1 MGEAGP
7 EAIMPLKRDGNGNLG
22 VRTNQQQQKVEVVVN
37 NFGTEK
43 ATTKETVNNRGERK
57 IEVIIGDAVAGELS
71 RPGSA
76 VQQSFSSNFGAK
88 PAVARR

>member
-1 MGEAGP
+1 
-7 EAIMPLKRDGNGNLG
+7 MPLKRDSQGNLG
-22 VRTNQQQQKVEVVVN
+22 VRTNQQQQNVEVVVN
-37 NFGTEK
+37 NYGSEK

-57 IEVIIGDAVAGELS
+57 IEVVIGDAVAGEIS

-76 VQQSFSSNFGAK
+76 VQQSLSSNFGNR